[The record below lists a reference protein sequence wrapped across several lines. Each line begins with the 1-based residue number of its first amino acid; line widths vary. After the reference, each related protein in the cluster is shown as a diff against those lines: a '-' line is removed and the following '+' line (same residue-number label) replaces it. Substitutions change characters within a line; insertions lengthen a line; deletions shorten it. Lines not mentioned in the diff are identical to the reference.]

1 MNQSGDALSTV
12 EYWLRSIFA
21 FFVGIFGVIET
32 ALRQLL
38 DQLGVSGDVQSI
50 VILVV
55 MILFIV
61 AVLRFFGGFF
71 RILLLLFLILLV
83 LHVLLPN
90 FGL

>member
-1 MNQSGDALSTV
+1 MES
-12 EYWLRSIFA
+12 WLRAILA
-21 FFVGIFGVIET
+21 FFAGIFGVIET

-38 DQLGVSGDVQSI
+38 DQLHVPDDVQSI

-55 MILFIV
+55 MILLIV

-83 LHVLLPN
+83 LHILLPGN
-90 FGL
+90 GF